1 MNIIQNHLQNPDRH
15 GNLKLKGFILAL
27 FLPAAM
33 LFALSVGSA
42 GIGMGKSLNILL
54 THVPVIHRLIPA
66 GDFSS
71 MQDYIL
77 TQVRLPRVL
86 TAGLVGACLSV
97 TGAAYQGL
105 FRNPIAE
112 PHIIGVSSGAALGAT
127 IAIIG
132 GLSFS
137 AAGLG
142 AISICAFLGA
152 IGTIVLVVF
161 ASGMNRGR
169 SAITVLLTGTAVST
183 LFSAFMSLLMS
194 LNRQSM
200 ERVYLWT
207 FGSFSSSG
215 WTKAGWAAGIALAGT
230 LILIFLAGDLNL
242 MAMGED
248 TAKSV
253 GVETVR
259 TRTILLF
266 TTAFMVGISVSVSG
280 MIGFVGLVVPHC
292 MRFLF
297 GDDFRRLIPASFLG
311 GAAFL
316 ILCDTLARTILSP
329 GEMPIGVITALVGA
343 PYFIW
348 LIKKHTK

>member
-1 MNIIQNHLQNPDRH
+1 MQIKSPASRPHRGRYLTR
-15 GNLKLKGFILAL
+15 GILL
-27 FLPAAM
+27 ILMLPLVM

-42 GIGMGKSLNILL
+42 QIGMGKSLGILFS
-54 THVPVIHRLIPA
+54 HVPGLSHIITA
-66 GDFSS
+66 GEFSS

-77 TQVRLPRVL
+77 TQVRLPRILV
-86 TAGLVGACLSV
+86 AGFVGGCLSV
-97 TGAAYQGL
+97 TGAVYQGL
-105 FRNPIAE
+105 FHNPIAE

-127 IAIIG
+127 FAIIG

-142 AISICAFLGA
+142 AISICAFAGA
-152 IGTIVLVVF
+152 ICTIILVAF

-169 SAITVLLTGTAVST
+169 SDITVLLTGTAVST

-200 ERVYLWT
+200 EKVYLWT

-215 WTKAGWAAGIALAGT
+215 WTKAAWTAGIALAGT
-230 LILIFLAGDLNL
+230 AILFYLAKDLNL

-259 TRTILLF
+259 TRAILL
-266 TTAFMVGISVSVSG
+266 TVTAFMVGISVSVSG

-297 GDDFRRLIPASFLG
+297 GDDYRRIVPASFIG

-316 ILCDTLARTILSP
+316 ILCDTVARTIMAP
-329 GEMPIGVITALVGA
+329 GEMPIGVITALIGA

-348 LIKKHTK
+348 LIRKNSR